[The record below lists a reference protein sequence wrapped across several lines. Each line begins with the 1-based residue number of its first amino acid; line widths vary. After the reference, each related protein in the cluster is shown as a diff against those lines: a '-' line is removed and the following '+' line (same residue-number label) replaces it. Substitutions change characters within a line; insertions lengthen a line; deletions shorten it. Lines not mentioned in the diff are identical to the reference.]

1 MLWSVNQL
9 KRYLFCLFILSI
21 DLFYKASRGVMGLMA
36 FYSIGQPGMA
46 RSISPI
52 SRMVSFKATTTFW

>member
-9 KRYLFCLFILSI
+9 KRYLFCLFILSS
-21 DLFYKASRGVMGLMA
+21 DLFYKASRRAKDLMA

-46 RSISPI
+46 RSISSI
-52 SRMVSFKATTTFW
+52 SRIVSFKATTTF